1 MGEGRSRP
9 YDPPLF
15 TSEDCEMTKTSGY
28 GRWIVCAG
36 ALALLAAC
44 GGGGSGGGAL
54 PPLGI
59 VPPPPA
65 PIVVRHTLE
74 VGITGAGR
82 VASQPAGID
91 CTDRCEADFDTG
103 TEVLLS
109 ASPAAGQVL
118 GGWSGGCSGN
128 ASTCRVRMDAARSV
142 TAAFVAAPPT
152 VGWSDAIAL
161 SAAGASLPKV
171 AIDAQGRAL
180 VVWRQ
185 IEGNPQADRLWGS
198 RYLPGSGWTAPQ
210 RLEANAGSVRDIRVA
225 IDKPSGRAVV
235 LWTQLSSATGHDLWA
250 LPVDPATGWGSP
262 ALLETGSGTV
272 GNASIGIDA
281 HGNAVAVWS
290 QIGPATRFS
299 IYANRFT
306 QAGGW
311 GTAALIET
319 DETVGVVNGDPA
331 VVVAGSGESLAVWKR
346 STGSSASL
354 WTNRANAGGTWG
366 TAAELVPD
374 AGTAQSIGAHDLAI
388 DAGGNALLAW
398 GQADLPGGSNQWE
411 SAVWFKRFS
420 AGAWQSG
427 IARVGAP
434 FTSTQALLSTP
445 VLRMN
450 AAGAAVLSW
459 GRLDNA
465 LMASTAAPGAAFG
478 AGSVV
483 RAAASRAL
491 SSLPALGIDDASN
504 AFAAWAQAN
513 DLGTSD
519 LYAARHAL
527 GGGWGAPA
535 LLESTDEAAAAPDL
549 GMNELGNAVL
559 AWQQFEAGSG
569 TRVMVRGYGSGR

>member
-65 PIVVRHTLE
+65 PIAVRHTLE
-74 VGITGAGR
+74 VGIAGAGR

-91 CTDRCEADFDTG
+91 CTDRCDAEFDTG

-118 GGWSGGCSGN
+118 GGWSGACSGN

-185 IEGNPQADRLWGS
+185 IE
-198 RYLPGSGWTAPQ
+198 
-210 RLEANAGSVRDIRVA
+210 
-225 IDKPSGRAVV
+225 KPSGRAVV
-235 LWTQLSSATGHDLWA
+235 LWTQLSSVAGHDLWA
-250 LPVDPATGWGSP
+250 LPVDPAAGWGSP

-311 GTAALIET
+311 GTAALIES

-331 VVVAGSGESLAVWKR
+331 VVVAGSGEALAVWKR

-374 AGTAQSIGAHDLAI
+374 AGPAQSIGAHDLAI

-420 AGAWQSG
+420 AGAWQG
-427 IARVGAP
+427 GTARVGAP
-434 FTSTQALLSTP
+434 FTSTQAFLSTP

-504 AFAAWAQAN
+504 AFVAWAQAN

-535 LLESTDEAAAAPDL
+535 LQESTDEAAATPDL